1 MKTETM
7 NLKVPIR
14 ALTVLLGLGV
24 MPINQYANALSAE
37 EICSLPNFILW
48 KKQQENRLW
57 TPTRETLSE
66 ERSGKLFI
74 YNCFTFEEIDQFF
87 ISHENRIENAHFY
100 PILEPNR
107 NDEEEDDDACE

>member
-1 MKTETM
+1 M
-7 NLKVPIR
+7 NLKVPIG
-14 ALTVLLGLGV
+14 ALPILLGLGV

-37 EICSLPNFILW
+37 EICSLPNFKLW

-57 TPTRETLSE
+57 TPTKETLAE

-87 ISHENRIENAHFY
+87 NSHENRIENAHFY

-107 NDEEEDDDACE
+107 HDEEEDDDACD